1 MDCFLYDNGV
11 RRERV
16 KKALHH
22 INMITEE
29 KVLSVKNERFK
40 KKRTFFFCNPALSL
54 LFPTKKWQCRLT

>member
-11 RRERV
+11 RHERV
-16 KKALHH
+16 EKALHH

-29 KVLSVKNERFK
+29 KVFSVKNERFK
-40 KKRTFFFCNPALSL
+40 KKTNVFFCNPALSL